1 MVDIFLFCIRTG
13 HLYVSIEEIDVQ
25 TSKTGL
31 DLYGDR
37 GRGAVVVSQ
46 ALQVLSFLSQ
56 FHHQE
61 GEGAKTGMECDNYC
75 NQDVVITST
84 KAEIA

>member
-1 MVDIFLFCIRTG
+1 M
-13 HLYVSIEEIDVQ
+13 YVSIEEIDVQ

-37 GRGAVVVSQ
+37 GHGDAVVSQ
-46 ALQVLSFLSQ
+46 ALQVLSFLS
-56 FHHQE
+56 HPE
-61 GEGAKTGMECDNYC
+61 DEGAKTGMECDNYC